1 MDEEMRMEILKK
13 ILPAIVL
20 PVIVKVLGPI
30 KKIYQ
35 KLRAKLTNDFR
46 NYHKHYKE
54 RHGQLKVFCVG
65 MQKPIPLDDVYVAV
79 QFLDEERVSKYRS
92 PEDLEK
98 AFRYRRHEL
107 NLEVEWFNLD
117 EKQNERQNG
126 MKVANNEQYLMVLGG
141 PGIGKSTFLRK
152 MGFESL
158 KKKRGNFVHECTPVF
173 LELKNYT
180 EAPIDIEA
188 LIIDEFKTCGCQ
200 YPEQT
205 VTKALKSGKLLIL
218 FDGLD
223 EVPTANVDN
232 VVRKIEKFVVQHSQ
246 NRFIISCRIAAYT
259 GGFTRFTTVEIADF
273 DNSQIEAY
281 INNWFAS
288 TSALKKRQLDAEMKT
303 AEQCWKALNEPQYEA
318 TKELVQNPLL
328 LTLLCMVYDDLR
340 YFPRNRA
347 DLYEKAFNILLK
359 KWDAEKSVRRDSAT
373 NQYLDT
379 FTEKRLLSEI
389 AAKNFVTNRVFLSEN
404 ELIDQIKE
412 FAKKNTNVPSTFD
425 ASKTLKIVVEQGLFV
440 ERASG
445 VYSFSHLTFQE
456 YLTANYI
463 VGDTQSIKRLV
474 NQYLHDNR
482 WREVL
487 LLTAG
492 RMYEADKLL
501 LEMAA
506 KVSKSINTNRLKL
519 LLRWAQCITNTP
531 DSPYSGITKRAFAIR
546 QYFSLWK
553 LNRMSE
559 RIKHIVS
566 QYPDLDPDFGT
577 NVDLDI
583 RLSTALNCGR
593 NLYQNLD
600 QDLYQN
606 LEFEVEF
613 DRSRFMGSDCN
624 LYTELYFGLDLDLK
638 FSIHAFRDI
647 YQDCYPE
654 LYPDLNIYQNLYR
667 YMNTKHYPPF
677 LSGKVNKFNK
687 QLGERITVV
696 ERMEQA
702 KIFKGVD
709 LQRMVQKFNEKRKF
723 ISAASEGKSVKPPK
737 ASIHDTWI
745 SVLGITDDMLAISH
759 KEMEDYIQYIRA
771 VELIVKCKEA
781 AGRVT
786 PAIWKQIEDQLLTW
800 DVEDE
805 DIED

>member
-1 MDEEMRMEILKK
+1 MSEDIGMTEILKHVPQM
-13 ILPAIVL
+13 ILLLI
-20 PVIVKVLGPI
+20 KVPEQI

-35 KLRAKLTNDFR
+35 KLRAKFTNNFR

-117 EKQNERQNG
+117 EKQNERQDG

-152 MGFESL
+152 VGFESL
-158 KKKRGNFVHECTPVF
+158 KKKGGNFVHECTPVF

-259 GGFTRFTTVEIADF
+259 GGFTRFITVEIADF

-288 TSALKKRQLDAEMKT
+288 TAALQKRQLDAEMKT

-340 YFPRNRA
+340 YFPLNRA
-347 DLYEKAFNILLK
+347 DLYDKAFNILLK
-359 KWDAEKSVRRDSAT
+359 KWDAEKSVRRDLAT
-373 NQYLDT
+373 NQYFDT
-379 FTEKRLLSEI
+379 LTEKRLLSEI
-389 AAKNFVTNRVFLSEN
+389 AAKNFVTDRVFLSEN

-412 FAKKNTNVPSTFD
+412 FAKKNTDIPSTFD
-425 ASKTLKIVVEQGLFV
+425 ASKTLKTVVEQGLFV

-474 NQYLHDNR
+474 NHCLHDNR
-482 WREVL
+482 WREVF

-492 RMYEADKLL
+492 LMYEADKLL
-501 LEMAA
+501 LEMEA
-506 KVSKSINTNRLKL
+506 KVSKSINTNRLKSL
-519 LLRWAQCITNTP
+519 IRWAQCVTNTP
-531 DSPYSGITKRAFAIR
+531 DSAYSGITKRAFAIR
-546 QYFSLWK
+546 QYFSLWM
-553 LNRMSE
+553 LNKWSE
-559 RIKHIVS
+559 RTKCSVDR
-566 QYPDLDPDFGT
+566 YPNLDPDFDP
-577 NVDLDI
+577 NQEPDI
-583 RLSTALNCGR
+583 ILLSMHLNCGR
-593 NLYQNLD
+593 HLYQNLD
-600 QDLYQN
+600 QKLYQN
-606 LEFEVEF
+606 LEFEVKLE
-613 DRSRFMGSDCN
+613 SNLFMGSDSN
-624 LYTELYFGLDLDLK
+624 LYLELYYDLAPDFK
-638 FSIHAFRDI
+638 GFINIFRSI
-647 YQDCYPE
+647 YQDHYPK
-654 LYPDLNIYQNLYR
+654 LYSDLNIYQNLYR
-667 YMNTKHYPPF
+667 YMNTNRYPPIF
-677 LSGKVNKFNK
+677 SEKINNFNK
-687 QLGERITVV
+687 QLGERITIV

-709 LQRMVQKFNEKRKF
+709 LQRMVQKFNEERKF
-723 ISAASEGKSVKPPK
+723 ISAASEGKSVKPPEE
-737 ASIHDTWI
+737 SIHDTWI
-745 SVLGITDDMLAISH
+745 SVLDITDDMLAISH

-771 VELIVKCKEA
+771 VELIVACKQA

-786 PAIWKQIEDQLLTW
+786 PDVWKKIECQLLTW
-800 DVEDE
+800 NPKDTEF
-805 DIED
+805 